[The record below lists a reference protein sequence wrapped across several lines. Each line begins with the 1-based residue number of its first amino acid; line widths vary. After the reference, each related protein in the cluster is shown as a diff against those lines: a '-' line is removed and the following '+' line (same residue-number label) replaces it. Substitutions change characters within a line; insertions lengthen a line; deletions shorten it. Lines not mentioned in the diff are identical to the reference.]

1 MGICREGHQ
10 GLNIKGCSAKKE
22 EEEEEEEVRNSVAEK

>member
-22 EEEEEEEVRNSVAEK
+22 EEEEVRNSVAEK